1 MKETR
6 KRSIAK
12 AVCYRIICVIV
23 LAIITYLITGNI
35 TQMTAIVLIF
45 QSIQMFIYYFH
56 ERVWEQIK
64 WGYC

>member
-12 AVCYRIICVIV
+12 AINYRLICIII
-23 LAIITYLITGNI
+23 LAIMTYLITGNL

-45 QSIQMFIYYFH
+45 QSIQIFIYYIH
-56 ERVWEQIK
+56 KRVWERIK